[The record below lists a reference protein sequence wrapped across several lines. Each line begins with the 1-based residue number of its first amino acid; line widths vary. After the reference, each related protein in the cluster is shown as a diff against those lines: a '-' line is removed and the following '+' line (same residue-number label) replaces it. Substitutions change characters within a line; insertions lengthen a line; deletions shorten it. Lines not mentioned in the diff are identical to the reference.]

1 MTTQNLQIPQDD
13 LKKVEKRARVKRVT
27 GKTLT
32 YFSLSVW
39 AVLVLF
45 PFYWMLLTSSRATA
59 PIMRNIH
66 RDSGRTRPR
75 LPTIRQ
81 PLPRCRWPS
90 TS

>member
-32 YFSLSVW
+32 YFSLSDW

-45 PFYWMLLTSSRATA
+45 PFYWMLLTSIKSYSAYIAEHT
-59 PIMRNIH
+59 
-66 RDSGRTRPR
+66 PR
-75 LPTIRQ
+75 FWTDAL
-81 PLPRCRWPS
+81 
-90 TS
+90 